1 MFVAAGVRGVEGWGG
16 GGAWGMET
24 QCSSLWPCFLSF
36 FCWLEMNCCF
46 HCWQGPAD
54 LPPPSFWAPGTVDR
68 PRWSAPVFTI
78 PLCERGCR
86 SVISSSSL
94 QVPSQR
100 SDTQG
105 RSRAGEP
112 FPETLDTAVR
122 SLRLRFPC
130 CLCAFAVLPQCW
142 LSSLLLCLNKH
153 RLGLG

>member
-1 MFVAAGVRGVEGWGG
+1 MLCHVCGCWSKGGWGAG
-16 GGAWGMET
+16 EVET

-54 LPPPSFWAPGTVDR
+54 LPPPLF
-68 PRWSAPVFTI
+68 WSARHGGQAAMVSTRVYH
-78 PLCERGCR
+78 L
-86 SVISSSSL
+86 SVWEGL
-94 QVPSQR
+94 QIGYQFQLSAGSVPAKWH
-100 SDTQG
+100 
-105 RSRAGEP
+105 AGP
-112 FPETLDTAVR
+112 FPKTLDTTVR